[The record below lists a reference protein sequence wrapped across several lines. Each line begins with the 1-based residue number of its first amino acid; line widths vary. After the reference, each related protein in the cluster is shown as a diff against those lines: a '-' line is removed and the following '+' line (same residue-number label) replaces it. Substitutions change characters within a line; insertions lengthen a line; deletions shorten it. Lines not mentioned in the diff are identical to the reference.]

1 VYINEED
8 CLYPSVCCT
17 TLSQT
22 LWWNIGAFF
31 GDSIRKNNLGGREMK
46 NYFEFEKLGTSY
58 RQEFL
63 GGMTTFLAMAY
74 ILIVN
79 PITLSLASIKGFPD
93 ALRMDS
99 GAVFVATA
107 IASAIGSIVMGLL
120 GKYPLALAPGMGLN
134 AFFAYTV
141 VLGSKIP
148 WQHALAAVFL
158 SGVFF
163 FLLTLTGL
171 REKIIN
177 AIPVQLKHAVGA
189 GIGLFITFI
198 GLKDAGIIVQDNA
211 TFVALGDLSK
221 GPVLLSIFGLL
232 ITVVMMTRGIK
243 GSVFY
248 GMIITAII
256 GMIFH
261 LIEVPHKVVSAVPSV
276 TPTFGKLFSSF
287 TDSSF
292 WSTGMVG
299 IILTFLFVDFFD
311 NAGTLVAVAN
321 QAGLMKD
328 NKLPNAGRALLSD
341 SIATMV
347 GAIFGTSTTTSFIES
362 TAGVASGARTG
373 FASLVTAG
381 FFILSLFFFP
391 LVSVITSSVTAPA
404 LIIVGVLM
412 VSSLKEIEWSK
423 FEIAVPAFLTMIS
436 MPLTFSI
443 ATGIAIGFIFYPITM
458 IVKGR
463 GKEINPIM
471 YLFFI
476 IFLLYFIFLK

>member
-1 VYINEED
+1 MVIIVEKD
-8 CLYPSVCCT
+8 
-17 TLSQT
+17 LS
-22 LWWNIGAFF
+22 
-31 GDSIRKNNLGGREMK
+31 GGTEQMK
-46 NYFEFEKLGTSY
+46 NYFQFEKLGTSY
-58 RQEFL
+58 RQEFI
-63 GGMTTFLAMAY
+63 GGLTTFLAMAY
-74 ILIVN
+74 ILAVN
-79 PITLSLASIKGFPD
+79 PLTLTLSSIKGLPD
-93 ALRMDS
+93 AMRMDY

-148 WQHALAAVFL
+148 WQHALGAVL
-158 SGVFF
+158 ISGVFF

-177 AIPVQLKHAVGA
+177 AIPIDLKHAVGA

-198 GLKDAGIIVQDNA
+198 GLQESGIIVNNDA
-211 TFVALGDLSK
+211 TLVGLGDLSK
-221 GPVLLSIFGLL
+221 GPTLLAIFGIF
-232 ITVVMMTRGIK
+232 ITVVLMTK
-243 GSVFY
+243 GFKGAVFF
-248 GMIITAII
+248 GMIITSIV
-256 GMIFH
+256 GMIFG
-261 LIEVPHKVVSAVPSV
+261 LIDVPNKVVDTVPSLQ
-276 TPTFGKLFSSF
+276 PTFGAVFTSF
-287 TDSSF
+287 GDHSF
-292 WSTGMVG
+292 WSTTMVG

-328 NKLPNAGRALLSD
+328 NKLPNAGRALVSD
-341 SIATMV
+341 SIATIV
-347 GAIFGTSTTTSFIES
+347 GAILGTSTTTSYIES
-362 TAGVASGARTG
+362 SAGVASGARTG

-391 LVSVITSSVTAPA
+391 LLSVITSSVTAPA

-412 VSSLKEIEWSK
+412 VSSLGKIDWTR
-423 FEIAVPAFLTMIS
+423 FEIAVPAFLTMIA
-436 MPLTFSI
+436 MPLSYSI
-443 ATGIAIGFIFYPITM
+443 ATGIALGFIFYPITM

-463 GKEINPIM
+463 IKEVNPIM
-471 YLFFI
+471 YFFFV

>member
-1 VYINEED
+1 
-8 CLYPSVCCT
+8 
-17 TLSQT
+17 
-22 LWWNIGAFF
+22 
-31 GDSIRKNNLGGREMK
+31 MK

-63 GGMTTFLAMAY
+63 GGLTTFLAMAY
-74 ILIVN
+74 ILVVN
-79 PITLSLASIKGFPD
+79 PLTLSLASIKDLPD
-93 ALRMDS
+93 ALRMDY

-107 IASAIGSIVMGLL
+107 LAAAIGSIVMGLL

-141 VLGSKIP
+141 VLGSGIP
-148 WQHALAAVFL
+148 WQHALGAVL
-158 SGVFF
+158 ISGVFF
-163 FLLTLTGL
+163 FILTLTGL

-177 AIPVQLKHAVGA
+177 AIPVDLKHAVGA

-198 GLKDAGIIVQDNA
+198 GLQESGIIVKNPA
-211 TFVALGDLSK
+211 TLVGLGDLSK
-221 GPVLLSIFGLL
+221 GPTLLAIFGII
-232 ITVVMMTRGIK
+232 ITVIMLTRGIK

-248 GMIITAII
+248 GMIITSVV

-261 LIEVPHKVVSAVPSV
+261 LIQVPHKVVDTVPSLK
-276 TPTFGKLFSSF
+276 PTFGAVFSSF
-287 TDSSF
+287 NDSSF
-292 WSTGMVG
+292 WSTGMIG

-341 SIATMV
+341 SVATMV
-347 GAIFGTSTTTSFIES
+347 GAVLGTSTTTSYIES
-362 TAGVASGARTG
+362 SAGVASGAKTG

-391 LVSVITSSVTAPA
+391 LLSVITSAVTAPA
-404 LIIVGVLM
+404 LIIVGILM
-412 VSSLKEIEWSK
+412 VSSLGEIDWKK
-423 FEIAVPAFLTMIS
+423 FEIAVPAFLTMIA
-436 MPLTFSI
+436 MPLSYSI

-463 GKEINPIM
+463 IKEINPIM
-471 YLFFI
+471 YFFFV
-476 IFLLYFIFLK
+476 IFLIYFILK

>member
-1 VYINEED
+1 
-8 CLYPSVCCT
+8 
-17 TLSQT
+17 
-22 LWWNIGAFF
+22 
-31 GDSIRKNNLGGREMK
+31 MK
-46 NYFEFEKLGTSY
+46 NYFEFAKFGTSY
-58 RQEFL
+58 RQEFM

-74 ILIVN
+74 ILVVN
-79 PITLSLASIKGFPD
+79 PLTLSLASIKGFPD
-93 ALRMDS
+93 ALRMDY

-141 VLGSKIP
+141 VLGDKIP
-148 WQHALAAVFL
+148 WQHALGAVL
-158 SGVFF
+158 ISGVFF
-163 FLLTLTGL
+163 FVLTLTGL

-177 AIPVQLKHAVGA
+177 AIPIDLKHAVGA

-198 GLKDAGIIVQDNA
+198 GLQESGIIVKNDA
-211 TFVALGDLSK
+211 TLVGLGNLSN
-221 GPVLLSIFGLL
+221 GNTLLTIFGIL
-232 ITVVMMTRGIK
+232 ITVIMMTRGIK
-243 GSVFY
+243 GAVFF
-248 GMIITAII
+248 GMIITAIV
-256 GMIFH
+256 GMIFN
-261 LIEVPHKVVSAVPSV
+261 LIDVPHQVVGKVPSLD
-276 TPTFGKLFSSF
+276 PTFGAVFSSF
-287 TDSSF
+287 SDSSF
-292 WSTGMVG
+292 WSTSMVG

-347 GAIFGTSTTTSFIES
+347 GAVLGTSTTTSYIES
-362 TAGVASGARTG
+362 TAGVATGARTG

-381 FFILSLFFFP
+381 FFILAIFFFP
-391 LVSVITSSVTAPA
+391 LLSVVTTAVTAPA

-412 VSSLKEIEWSK
+412 VSSLGDIEWKK
-423 FEIAVPAFLTMIS
+423 FEIAVPAFLTMIT
-436 MPLTFSI
+436 MPLSYSI

-463 GKEINPIM
+463 IKDVNPIM
-471 YLFFI
+471 YLFFV
-476 IFLLYFIFLK
+476 IFLVYFILK